1 MKKYRVHV
9 IYIVLIIALQLINF
23 NAVGYASHKSDWC
36 DGFYEVSDMPH
47 TSQIGVMDFMKI
59 LGRVFNG

>member
-9 IYIVLIIALQLINF
+9 ICIVLIIALQLVNF

-36 DGFYEVSDMPH
+36 DGFYDNYKKS
-47 TSQIGVMDFMKI
+47 
-59 LGRVFNG
+59 L